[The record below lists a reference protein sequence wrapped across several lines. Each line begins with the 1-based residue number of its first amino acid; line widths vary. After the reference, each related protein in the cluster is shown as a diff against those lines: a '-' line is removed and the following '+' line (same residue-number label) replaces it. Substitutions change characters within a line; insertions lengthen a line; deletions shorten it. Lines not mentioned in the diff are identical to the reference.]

1 VALHSLLEALKTVN
15 LPNVLLEEVHLL
27 DLRQN
32 AMVSKLVGTVKAKK
46 LYLLYPDQSQLKN
59 VKQHAKLLVK
69 MDAASTSQ
77 ASRIPVGSEREVTH
91 TLKEVLAKIDNHL
104 SVLLEVHLLQ
114 GTQTQNATISRLE
127 SHAKVS
133 VEASG

>member
-69 MDAASTSQ
+69 MDAASSGRNRVKSL
-77 ASRIPVGSEREVTH
+77 APVDS
-91 TLKEVLAKIDNHL
+91 
-104 SVLLEVHLLQ
+104 
-114 GTQTQNATISRLE
+114 
-127 SHAKVS
+127 
-133 VEASG
+133 

>member
-1 VALHSLLEALKTVN
+1 LLEALKTVN

-59 VKQHAKLLVK
+59 VKLHVKLLVK

-77 ASRIPVGSEREVTH
+77 VSIIPVDSEREVTH
-91 TLKEVLAKIDNHL
+91 TLKEVLGKIDNHL

-114 GTQTQNATISRLE
+114 GTQTQNATVSRLE
-127 SHAKVS
+127 KHAKVG
-133 VEASG
+133 VDLSG